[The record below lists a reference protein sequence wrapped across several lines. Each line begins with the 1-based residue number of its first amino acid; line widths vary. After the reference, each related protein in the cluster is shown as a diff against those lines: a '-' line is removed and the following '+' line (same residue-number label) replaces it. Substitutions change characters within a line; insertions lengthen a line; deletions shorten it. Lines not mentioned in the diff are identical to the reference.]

1 MAKKKITGD
10 DANLFQQMV
19 GTVTAIKHDKVS
31 LSEQHAKPKPYP
43 KPLKVDV
50 ESHLAVPHT
59 EELAAVGI
67 HDSMRFLANGIQ
79 QSVIKKLRS
88 GYFGIDA
95 EIDLHGLSRHVA
107 KQQLLHFLHTCVEE
121 GCRCVHIVHGKG
133 YRSPDNI
140 SILKNDLNHW
150 LRQHQD
156 VQAFCSAKPNEGGTG
171 ALFVLLRVTSKY
183 GNDEFIEHK
192 SW

>member
-1 MAKKKITGD
+1 M
-10 DANLFQQMV
+10 
-19 GTVTAIKHDKVS
+19 S
-31 LSEQHAKPKPYP
+31 
-43 KPLKVDV
+43 

-171 ALFVLLRVTSKY
+171 ALFVLYELPANMAMTNLLSINHGDNYLSNAKTKQV
-183 GNDEFIEHK
+183 
-192 SW
+192 